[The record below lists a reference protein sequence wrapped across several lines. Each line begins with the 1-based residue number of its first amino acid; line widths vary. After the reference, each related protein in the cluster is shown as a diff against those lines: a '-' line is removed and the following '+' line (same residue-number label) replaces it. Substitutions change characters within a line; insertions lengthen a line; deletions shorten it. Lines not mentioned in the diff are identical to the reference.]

1 MEISEPIVRQLP
13 AFREVAV
20 SFQNYFLN
28 DLVMIGEI
36 PAPTFN
42 EEARIQWIANRFSDA
57 GLEQCTVDGHGNGSG
72 MLPGTRG
79 HQNILLT
86 AHADTLPTEREDQ
99 TIEVH
104 ADRLVGPFVGDNSI
118 ALATLT
124 TLPAL
129 LEKLQVRL
137 KSNLL
142 VVASTRT
149 LGRGNLEGLRS
160 FIAGAPPCA
169 AGVCVESVQLGRMN
183 YSCMGMLRAE
193 IHARL
198 PASYNWEQYGATG
211 SIIPISDVVSRISR
225 IPLPRRPLT
234 HIIMGSLHGGI
245 THNNIAR
252 ESTLAFEVRSESM
265 EILKQTK
272 EKIEDITEEV
282 AASSGVQVSLDIL
295 AERAP
300 GGLDISHPFV
310 RRGRAILSGL
320 GLQPQLYAT
329 TSELAALLDAG
340 IPGLTVAITTGERKN
355 DLAEIEESVA
365 IPPIATGLAQLIG
378 LLLVM
383 DEGVS
388 P

>member
-13 AFREVAV
+13 AFREAAA
-20 SFQNYFLN
+20 SLQNYFLS

-42 EEARIQWIANRFSDA
+42 EEARVQWIANRFSEA
-57 GLEQCTVDGHGNGSG
+57 GLDQCTVDGHGNGSG
-72 MLPGTRG
+72 MLRGTRG
-79 HQNILLT
+79 HRNILLT

-129 LEKLQVRL
+129 FEKLQVNL

-142 VVASTRT
+142 IVASTRT

-160 FIAGAPPCA
+160 FVAGAPPCA
-169 AGVCVESVQLGRMN
+169 AGICVESVQLGRMN

-193 IHARL
+193 IHVRL
-198 PASYNWEQYGATG
+198 PASYNWEQYGTTG
-211 SIIPISDVVSRISR
+211 SIIPICDVVGRISR

-234 HIIMGSLHGGI
+234 HVIMGALHGGI

-252 ESTLAFEVRSESM
+252 ESTLAFEVRSESL

-272 EKIEDITEEV
+272 EAIEDITEEV
-282 AASSGVQVSLDIL
+282 AAQSGVHVSLDIL

-300 GGLDISHPFV
+300 GGIDIGHPFV

-340 IPGLTVAITTGERKN
+340 IPGLTVGITTGERKN
-355 DLAEIEESVA
+355 ELAEIEESVA
-365 IPPIATGLAQLIG
+365 IPPVATGLAQLVG
-378 LLLVM
+378 LLLAM
-383 DEGVS
+383 DEGVN